1 MNNVNHP
8 NHYANGSI
16 ECIDAIESA
25 LTQEE
30 FEGFL
35 HGNIL
40 KYDWRYRNKN
50 GIEDLKKSQWY
61 NSKLQTTIAKRS
73 SDTNSQA
80 NRNNKEQS
88 KQNKRSFAL
97 SSISTCMYV
106 TGEFPQVNDIVM
118 GNDGKIWFVVDV
130 DVNNYPYVV
139 TAIDG
144 EWISNAIDDET
155 VNNPTVINRNKQDLK
170 ACWLEKKPHLYPYCY
185 LSVGTGKLNVHYK
198 LKQN

>member
-1 MNNVNHP
+1 MNNVDHP

-73 SDTNSQA
+73 SATNYQA
-80 NRNNKEQS
+80 TTNNKEQP
-88 KQNKRSFAL
+88 KQNKRAFAL

-106 TGEFPQVNDIVM
+106 TGEFPQVNDIVQ
-118 GNDGKIWFVVDV
+118 GNDGKIWFVIDV

-144 EWISNAIDDET
+144 EWIHNAIGEEA
-155 VNNPTVINRNKQDLK
+155 VNNPTVIDRYKQELK
-170 ACWLEKKPHLYPYCY
+170 ACWLEKKPHLYPYCN

>member
-1 MNNVNHP
+1 MSNVDHP

-16 ECIDAIESA
+16 ECIAAIESA

-73 SDTNSQA
+73 SATNSHA
-80 NRNNKEQS
+80 IRNNKEQP
-88 KQNKRSFAL
+88 KQNKRAFAL
-97 SSISTCMYV
+97 SSISTCMYI
-106 TGEFPQVNDIVM
+106 TGEFPQVNDTVQ
-118 GNDGKIWFVVDV
+118 GNDGKIWFVIDV

-144 EWISNAIDDET
+144 EWIHNAIGDEA
-155 VNNPTVINRNKQDLK
+155 VNNPTVIDRYKQELK
-170 ACWLEKKPHLYPYCY
+170 ACWLEKKPHLYPYCN

>member
-1 MNNVNHP
+1 MSNVDHP

-61 NSKLQTTIAKRS
+61 NNKLQTAIAKR
-73 SDTNSQA
+73 NA
-80 NRNNKEQS
+80 FNRHQS
-88 KQNKRSFAL
+88 INTCKKQQKQNKRAFAI
-97 SSISTCMYV
+97 SSINTCMYA
-106 TGEFPQVNDIVM
+106 TGEFPRVNDTVQ

-130 DVNNYPYVV
+130 NINNYPYVV

-144 EWISNAIDDET
+144 EWIASSIDDVT
-155 VNNPTVINRNKQDLK
+155 VNNPAVLNTNKQELK
-170 ACWLEKKPHLYPYCY
+170 ACWLIKKPHLYPYGY
-185 LSVGTGKLNVHYK
+185 LKVGTGQLNVHYS
-198 LKQN
+198 LEQS

>member
-1 MNNVNHP
+1 MSNVDHP

-61 NSKLQTTIAKRS
+61 NSKLQTAIAKR
-73 SDTNSQA
+73 NSVTSYQA
-80 NRNNKEQS
+80 SKSRKEQQ
-88 KQNKRSFAL
+88 KQNKRAFAL
-97 SSISTCMYV
+97 SSINTCMYS
-106 TGEFPQVNDIVM
+106 TGEFPQINDTVQ
-118 GNDGKIWFVVDV
+118 GQDGKIWFVVDV
-130 DVNNYPYVV
+130 DVNNYPYIV

-144 EWISNAIDDET
+144 EWLNSILDDKDI
-155 VNNPTVINRNKQDLK
+155 NNPAVLKRNKQELK
-170 ACWLEKKPHLYPYCY
+170 AFWLTKKPHLYPYCY

-198 LKQN
+198 LEQS

>member
-61 NSKLQTTIAKRS
+61 NSKLQTTIAKRN

-80 NRNNKEQS
+80 NTNSKEQQ
-88 KQNKRSFAL
+88 KQNKRAFAL

-106 TGEFPQVNDIVM
+106 TGEFPQVNDIVQ

-139 TAIDG
+139 TAIYG
-144 EWISNAIDDET
+144 EWISNAIDDEA
-155 VNNPTVINRNKQDLK
+155 VNNPIVIDRNKQELK
-170 ACWLEKKPHLYPYCY
+170 ACWLEKKPHLYPYCN

-198 LKQN
+198 IKQN